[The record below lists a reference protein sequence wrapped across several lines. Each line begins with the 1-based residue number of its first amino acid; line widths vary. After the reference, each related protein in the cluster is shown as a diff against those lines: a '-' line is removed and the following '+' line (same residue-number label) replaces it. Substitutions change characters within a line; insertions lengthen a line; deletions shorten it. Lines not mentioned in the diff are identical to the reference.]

1 MNQVK
6 QNLFW
11 IICGVALVVELV
23 IAMVVLVPADDQ
35 GRSAME
41 VAKDLDTQDAQL
53 TKLHALARKG
63 DPEGEWD
70 VESAERRTALLN
82 DYLKTSNWEAV
93 FAPYVARYGDQ
104 TRAISDYL
112 VARSKGL
119 REPLASSADR
129 HAWYQ
134 NYKLRSDALVK
145 SLLDAEALAVGSGSA
160 AGGGVGAAAG
170 AGAIDAE
177 EVPRAARDAAGFFTR
192 GAEAPEASEHEKLT
206 LRLHL
211 LEQLF
216 TTLLTVQAQNRD
228 NAVTGTPAQGAV
240 PRPATL
246 TAVTWQDESPP
257 GPDGMAIQP
266 LSLSLSGQL
275 SSLLAVQAVLERNAD
290 ETKPIWVVQAGS
302 VAVKPTYAV
311 GERKDAPGET
321 LIMKLDLAVLDF
333 SAKAQA
339 TAPAIAGQ

>member
-23 IAMVVLVPADDQ
+23 IAMVVLVPADDK

-145 SLLDAEALAVGSGSA
+145 SLLDAQALAVGS
-160 AGGGVGAAAG
+160 GGVGAAAG

>member
-11 IICGVALVVELV
+11 IICAIALVVELV
-23 IAMVVLVPADDQ
+23 VALVVLVPADDK
-35 GRSAME
+35 GRSPME
-41 VAKDLDTQDAQL
+41 VAKDLDTQDVAL
-53 TKLHALARKG
+53 TKLNALARKG

-70 VESAERRTALLN
+70 VESADRRTVLLN
-82 DYLKTSNWEAV
+82 DYLKTSRWEGV

-119 REPLASSADR
+119 REPLANSSDR

-145 SLLDAEALAVGSGSA
+145 SLLDAQALVVGTGGTS
-160 AGGGVGAAAG
+160 GGGFGAAAT
-170 AGAIDAE
+170 AVDAD

-192 GAEAPEASEHEKLT
+192 GAEAPEATEHEKLT
-206 LRLHL
+206 IRLRI
-211 LEQLF
+211 LEQF
-216 TTLLTVQAQNRD
+216 ITTLLTAQGQNRD
-228 NAVTGTPAQGAV
+228 NAITGTRALGAM

-246 TAVTWQDESPP
+246 TTVTWQEPTPP
-257 GPDGMAIQP
+257 GPDGMAYQP
-266 LSLSLSGQL
+266 LGLTLSGQL
-275 SSLLAVQAVLERNAD
+275 SSLLALQAALERNAD
-290 ETKPIWVVQAGS
+290 DTKPIWVVQGGS

-339 TAPAIAGQ
+339 TAPALAGN